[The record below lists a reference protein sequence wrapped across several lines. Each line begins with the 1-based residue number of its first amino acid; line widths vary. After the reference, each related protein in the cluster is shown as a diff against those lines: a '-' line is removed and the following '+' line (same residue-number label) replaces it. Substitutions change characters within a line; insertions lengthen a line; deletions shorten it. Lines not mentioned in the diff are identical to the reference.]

1 MPFCFISC
9 YLHNFPTNHW
19 RDNYRNSN
27 RSPLVS
33 RSGCECRTS
42 PSPAPEQSSDQWW
55 HLGWAADCCLLGCW
69 PIISLP
75 FHSLQSA
82 AQQLSSVLLLSS
94 RESGEEPGTARHC
107 SKLLIILYWVWAL
120 GCCCCWPGHQPSC
133 RPITA
138 RRHRPA
144 LPLAGGVPPGRRV
157 AARRCGDGGPGH
169 L

>member
-27 RSPLVS
+27 RSRHVS
-33 RSGCECRTS
+33 CSGCECRTS
-42 PSPAPEQSSDQWW
+42 PSPAPEQWPVVTP
-55 HLGWAADCCLLGCW
+55 GLGCW
-69 PIISLP
+69 
-75 FHSLQSA
+75 LQSA
-82 AQQLSSVLLLSS
+82 GQLFHYHFIHYRVQLSSAQCCSHLWTVERS
-94 RESGEEPGTARHC
+94 PAAARHC